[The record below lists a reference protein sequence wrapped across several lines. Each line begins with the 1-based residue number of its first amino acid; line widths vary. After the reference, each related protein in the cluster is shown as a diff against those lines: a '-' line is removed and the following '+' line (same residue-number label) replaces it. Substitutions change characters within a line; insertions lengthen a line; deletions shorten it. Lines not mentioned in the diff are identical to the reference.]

1 MQSKDKA
8 YWYKIQAMTASSSLH
23 GIGLAYTNLLLA
35 TCFVVFA
42 LANAKSFIENPRL
55 SVFLIVVTETI
66 VAIFLVI
73 RRDPDETHHC
83 WQTWFTSICGTL
95 APLLLRPVEASED
108 MLAGEILQIIGFIL
122 QIGAL
127 LALNRSI
134 GILPA
139 HRGIKSAGLYRW
151 VRHPLYTAYVITFLG
166 YLINNQSWS
175 NLAIVVAG
183 TAFIVMRIHYEEAL
197 LFKYA
202 EYARYASKMRWRLI
216 PSIW

>member
-1 MQSKDKA
+1 
-8 YWYKIQAMTASSSLH
+8 
-23 GIGLAYTNLLLA
+23 
-35 TCFVVFA
+35 
-42 LANAKSFIENPRL
+42 
-55 SVFLIVVTETI
+55 
-66 VAIFLVI
+66 
-73 RRDPDETHHC
+73 
-83 WQTWFTSICGTL
+83 
-95 APLLLRPVEASED
+95 

-175 NLAIVVAG
+175 NLAIVVTG

-202 EYARYASKMRWRLI
+202 EYARYANKMRWRLI
-216 PSIW
+216 PAIW

>member
-1 MQSKDKA
+1 
-8 YWYKIQAMTASSSLH
+8 
-23 GIGLAYTNLLLA
+23 
-35 TCFVVFA
+35 
-42 LANAKSFIENPRL
+42 
-55 SVFLIVVTETI
+55 
-66 VAIFLVI
+66 
-73 RRDPDETHHC
+73 
-83 WQTWFTSICGTL
+83 
-95 APLLLRPVEASED
+95 

-175 NLAIVVAG
+175 NLAIVVTG

-216 PSIW
+216 PAIW